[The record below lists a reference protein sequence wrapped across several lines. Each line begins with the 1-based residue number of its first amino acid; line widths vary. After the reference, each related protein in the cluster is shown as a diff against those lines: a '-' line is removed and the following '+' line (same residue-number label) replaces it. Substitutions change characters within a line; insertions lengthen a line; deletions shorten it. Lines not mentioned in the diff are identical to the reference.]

1 MLDLIEEIEKANGKE
16 MDKILKAVLS
26 RFCVLYPDWE
36 LCTVSI
42 LKSEDRDEQLDRMIT
57 VLEKMKTF

>member
-26 RFCVLYPDWE
+26 RFFVLYPDWE